1 MQDELARLFDYSY
14 RFHAAINAGE
24 AEIAD
29 AWLADLSALEQ
40 HAASPRVR
48 AKAGDLARAHRH
60 HVRLEERE
68 LETLDA
74 ARDDLAISM
83 ANGNFSKAQRAL
95 QKLEVLVIEGT
106 CAEVQ
111 NQARRAINRH
121 FASSLS
127 VTQA

>member
-1 MQDELARLFDYSY
+1 MQDELATLFEYSS
-14 RFHAAINAGE
+14 HLQAAIYAGD
-24 AEIAD
+24 AETVD
-29 AWLADLSALEQ
+29 EWLAELSGLET
-40 HAASPRVR
+40 HAASPMVR
-48 AKAGDLARAHRH
+48 AKAGDLARAHRY

-83 ANGNFSKAQRAL
+83 ANGNFGAAQRAL

-111 NQARRAINRH
+111 NQARRAISRH